1 EIRRWVDGQRP
12 LTGRGRAVTADDVL
26 ILVQSRGPVF
36 QEVIRALRNANL
48 PTPGADRLKVTGHIA
63 VMDLLALCDVLLN
76 PADDLQLAALL
87 RSPLF
92 DVSEDDLLA
101 LAQPRAKGET
111 LWQALAQFPLPACAE
126 AHGKLARWRGEL
138 DSARPYE
145 FLARVLYAEGGLK
158 RFHARLGG
166 EVDDVFGELLGL
178 ALDHEQAAQPSLQ
191 G

>member
-48 PTPGADRLKVTGHIA
+48 PTPGADRLDVTGHIG

-92 DVSEDDLLA
+92 DIGEDDLFA
-101 LAQPRAKGET
+101 LAQPRSKGQT
-111 LWQALAQFPLPACAE
+111 LWQALEQSSIAGCRNAAE
-126 AHGKLARWRGEL
+126 HLTRWRNSL
-138 DSARPYE
+138 DFERPFE
-145 FLARVLYAEGGLK
+145 
-158 RFHARLGG
+158 
-166 EVDDVFGELLGL
+166 
-178 ALDHEQAAQPSLQ
+178 
-191 G
+191 

>member
-36 QEVIRALRNANL
+36 QEVIRALRNAGL
-48 PTPGADRLKVTGHIA
+48 PTPGADRLGVTSHIA

-92 DVSEDDLLA
+92 DIDEETLFA
-101 LAQPRAKGET
+101 LAQPRARGET
-111 LWQALAQFPLPACAE
+111 LWQALAAHTDAHCQDAAE
-126 AHGKLARWRGEL
+126 RLLRWRGAL
-138 DSARPYE
+138 DFERPFE
-145 FLARVLYAEGGLK
+145 FLTQVLYAE
-158 RFHARLGG
+158 
-166 EVDDVFGELLGL
+166 
-178 ALDHEQAAQPSLQ
+178 
-191 G
+191 